1 MQHVVDT
8 LTATGPLVWRLCST
22 SHHARST
29 CGLAWYRPPF
39 CNNPSAHACIYQE
52 RHCYCWRRET
62 SLRLPEPRR
71 GAAATSFSNCS
82 LSCRRG
88 GNSLQRS
95 VLRLFSAFR
104 VFPSGTTYSPLGHHM
119 HLHTGPRSRTP
130 GQDALTATHEA
141 CGAQE
146 TAGLSATSKFCKKRC
161 RAALDL
167 EQPSVA
173 HTVDNMH

>member
-1 MQHVVDT
+1 MPGPRVVWPGTDLPSVTT
-8 LTATGPLVWRLCST
+8 LLLMLAFTKKGIVTAGVGRHHSGCLSRDGGCRHILLELLPELPPGRELLAALCSPAVLCFPCV
-22 SHHARST
+22 SLWHHI
-29 CGLAWYRPPF
+29 LA
-39 CNNPSAHACIYQE
+39 
-52 RHCYCWRRET
+52 
-62 SLRLPEPRR
+62 
-71 GAAATSFSNCS
+71 
-82 LSCRRG
+82 
-88 GNSLQRS
+88 
-95 VLRLFSAFR
+95 
-104 VFPSGTTYSPLGHHM
+104 LGHHM